1 MSKPTTWLLA
11 GAALTLFAGA
21 AIAADPADAER
32 EAAADSQAA
41 AKRSDGAERKERRE
55 VRIYRSDGHGRHVH
69 VSHGGDHG
77 EHLKD
82 ILQLRPDQEP
92 ALKAFIEATKPAEGP
107 RGDHMVKFD
116 RDEQRTTLQRLDDM
130 QARLAEQQAAANRR
144 IAAIRT
150 FYGQLDAK
158 QKKAFD
164 ALPMLMMVGP
174 SMGPMMLPHPMRIAQ
189 HMPPPP
195 APPPPPQP
203 PKPPKP
209 PHDGL

>member
-1 MSKPTTWLLA
+1 MKTILITALMLFRIGFAYAEGPAPCATRAEQSKLA
-11 GAALTLFAGA
+11 G
-21 AIAADPADAER
+21 
-32 EAAADSQAA
+32 
-41 AKRSDGAERKERRE
+41 
-55 VRIYRSDGHGRHVH
+55 
-69 VSHGGDHG
+69 
-77 EHLKD
+77 
-82 ILQLRPDQEP
+82 P
-92 ALKAFIEATKPAEGP
+92 ALKAFIEATKPAEGA

-130 QARLAEQQAAANRR
+130 QARLAEQQAAASRR
-144 IAAIRT
+144 IAAVRT